1 MKSNE
6 TPLVSRQQ
14 PVKWEVNLNLGH
26 HREAS
31 TYSIIHYDTAQ
42 SNDKTTLKTKTYKK
56 IFVKNEM
63 SITELEYTCSAQDLS
78 G

>member
-1 MKSNE
+1 MN
-6 TPLVSRQQ
+6 
-14 PVKWEVNLNLGH
+14 N
-26 HREAS
+26 

-42 SNDKTTLKTKTYKK
+42 SHDKTTLKTKTYKK

>member
-1 MKSNE
+1 MVRVL
-6 TPLVSRQQ
+6 LV
-14 PVKWEVNLNLGH
+14 EVMGIVLPNVPSYIH
-26 HREAS
+26 